1 MKKSTD
7 STPGRNISVG
17 KFDPWTNRL
26 SRDIRNTLSE
36 AFIEAL
42 SRMEPAVYHDEADIW
57 RSKNPADI
65 YLEYIQDRLQR
76 FDRVVEQIKA
86 GRLDDPLLQSLVI
99 WNNGLFFEFHEHL
112 EGLWMQATG
121 DERQALKGMIKAA
134 GVYAHHEYNHQ
145 PAAKS
150 LSAKSYDL
158 LRQYSHHLAFVENL
172 DVLTHKLKNLDPDPP
187 RLENSAL
194 R

>member
-1 MKKSTD
+1 MKRSTA
-7 STPGRNISVG
+7 STPNKNISVG

-42 SRMEPAVYHDEADIW
+42 SHMDPSVYHGEADIW
-57 RSKNPADI
+57 RSKSPADI
-65 YLEYIQDRLQR
+65 YLEYIRERLQR
-76 FDRVVEQIKA
+76 YDRVIEQIRSY
-86 GRLDDPLLQSLVI
+86 RLDDALLQSLVI
-99 WNNGLFFEFHEHL
+99 WNHRLFFEFHEHL

-145 PAAKS
+145 PAVKS

-158 LRQYSHHLAFVENL
+158 LRQYSHCLAFVENL
-172 DVLTHKLKNLDPDPP
+172 DVLTQKLKNLDPDPP
-187 RLENSAL
+187 RLENPAL